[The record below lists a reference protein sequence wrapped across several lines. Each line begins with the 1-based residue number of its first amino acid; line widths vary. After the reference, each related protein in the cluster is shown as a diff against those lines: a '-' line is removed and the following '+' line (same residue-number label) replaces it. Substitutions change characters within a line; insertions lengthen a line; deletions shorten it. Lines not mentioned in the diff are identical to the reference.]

1 MDNAGKTSKNL
12 EFFFFKLQILFT
24 NGTVLSKLYHGRKP

>member
-1 MDNAGKTSKNL
+1 MVNARKTSKNL
-12 EFFFFKLQILFT
+12 ENFLKKFQVLFT